1 MPFCENNMTGR
12 FTFII
17 SPLAN
22 VAHLFRNWP
31 NGIDKQTKVR
41 ILIGVCGL
49 LILAIWNCRNNII
62 FNKVEGVLVLLFIML
77 HTGSKC
83 GLIFCRAS
91 EGTYEVWMDSVDGSH
106 LDYLQLGGSEH
117 VNRIKNA

>member
-1 MPFCENNMTGR
+1 MTGR

-22 VAHLFRNWP
+22 VAHLFRNWL

-62 FNKVEGVLVLLFIML
+62 FNKVEGVLVFAIHNATYCIKMWSYLLPEHQKEPMKSGWTRLMTVVWTIFSWVARSML
-77 HTGSKC
+77 IG
-83 GLIFCRAS
+83 
-91 EGTYEVWMDSVDGSH
+91 
-106 LDYLQLGGSEH
+106 
-117 VNRIKNA
+117 